1 MLCLLHNKTRVAG
14 VEHRTRYGLAGTNS
28 SVSGGYSGE
37 VTPDP
42 IPNSEVKLASANGT
56 ARVTL
61 WESRTPPDLSWNP
74 PTQVGGFFFCF
85 SPGCV
90 SGRSDADVGAAIGAP
105 GRAQPVRGSAWVRCR
120 RGRGRGGRRRTG
132 SPAGRGRRG
141 PSAGPSRG
149 GDAGGRRR
157 RRHGRRRHRRWRR
170 RSTHWRCPSA

>member
-14 VEHRTRYGLAGTNS
+14 VENRTRYGLAGTVS

-74 PTQVGGFFFCF
+74 PTQVGGFFFYGASTPGSNRREVSSGF
-85 SPGCV
+85 SV
-90 SGRSDADVGAAIGAP
+90 EGAAGDVEGEALAGEGGEGFLAILLLQPPAP
-105 GRAQPVRGSAWVRCR
+105 DESASGDVVVDGGGGLLDDLRGDTLLSQAL
-120 RGRGRGGRRRTG
+120 
-132 SPAGRGRRG
+132 
-141 PSAGPSRG
+141 
-149 GDAGGRRR
+149 
-157 RRHGRRRHRRWRR
+157 RHHPDNLQR
-170 RSTHWRCPSA
+170 